1 MPYLRVQ
8 KTQNIKK
15 LKFNEKQNDSK
26 NNPPRNEVPSLSPIN
41 PVPFCEKSHAS

>member
-1 MPYLRVQ
+1 MPYLREQ

-26 NNPPRNEVPSLSPIN
+26 NKPSLETKPLKPLSYPQ
-41 PVPFCEKSHAS
+41 

>member
-1 MPYLRVQ
+1 MPYLREQ

-26 NNPPRNEVPSLSPIN
+26 NKTP
-41 PVPFCEKSHAS
+41 

>member
-1 MPYLRVQ
+1 MPYLREQ

-26 NNPPRNEVPSLSPIN
+26 NKPP
-41 PVPFCEKSHAS
+41 